1 MESFPIA
8 ATARELQPLIRQH
21 LLEGEQKARL
31 AKEVA
36 TAVGQA
42 GLFRLFA
49 PREVG
54 GLEIPPP
61 VGLAAIEAVSA
72 ADPAVGWYMLNSI
85 PACLAAASLSESARA
100 ELFAEPNRNFG
111 FSPIPGARA
120 IPVEGG
126 YCVSGQWPVVT
137 GCEDARWCALAGVV
151 MEGDTPRQRNG
162 APDGRLFLIP
172 TAALDI
178 APTWQEA
185 AAMRGT
191 GSNAVSAREVFVPE
205 RFAHTPAKPLLIDR
219 PLFRLPSRLLFAS
232 SPPAVA
238 FGVLHTAWQS
248 AAEELGA
255 KVSSLSGQVL
265 RDQAPIQELIANS
278 SAALRAVRA
287 GHREAM
293 TAVWEVAQTGAAVP
307 PRLKA
312 DLYASNFYALDVVR
326 DTISQ
331 LYTRGTRAAFV
342 QGNPVERALR
352 NLHAIVFGGQIGR
365 FIHHA
370 AGRVLLGGEPLDPSF

>member
-1 MESFPIA
+1 
-8 ATARELQPLIRQH
+8 
-21 LLEGEQKARL
+21 
-31 AKEVA
+31 
-36 TAVGQA
+36 
-42 GLFRLFA
+42 
-49 PREVG
+49 
-54 GLEIPPP
+54 
-61 VGLAAIEAVSA
+61 
-72 ADPAVGWYMLNSI
+72 
-85 PACLAAASLSESARA
+85 
-100 ELFAEPNRNFG
+100 
-111 FSPIPGARA
+111 
-120 IPVEGG
+120 
-126 YCVSGQWPVVT
+126 VSGQWPVVT
-137 GCEDARWCALAGVV
+137 GCEDAHWCALGGLV
-151 MEGDTPRQRNG
+151 MDGDTPRQRNG

-178 APTWQEA
+178 APTWQAA

-191 GSNAVSAREVFVPE
+191 DSNAVSVREVFVPE

-219 PLFRLPSRLLFAS
+219 PLFRLPPRLLFAS

-238 FGVLHTAWQS
+238 FGVLDTAWQS

-255 KVSSLSGQVL
+255 KVSSLSGQAL
-265 RDQAPIQELIANS
+265 RDQAPIQELIANC

-293 TAVWEVAQTGAAVP
+293 QAVWTVAQTGAAVP

-312 DLYASNFYALDVVR
+312 DLYASNFYALEIVR
-326 DTISQ
+326 DTISR

-352 NLHAIVFGGQIGR
+352 NLHAIVFGVEIGR

-370 AGRVLLGGEPLDPSF
+370 AGRVLLGGEPLDPTF